1 MKGSI
6 VTQSVLA
13 RGMTSAAVVAA
24 TAMLLAYPIA
34 SAEAAPAPRGPLVSA
49 RAALHDWACGSIA
62 DQKFSCTRTTDAG
75 GAGFTLVLRPTRDL
89 PKWQEDPE
97 LQPQVAYVARHWFLT
112 VQPNPGLSDED
123 FTAVKRAVSHGR
135 R

>member
-1 MKGSI
+1 

-13 RGMTSAAVVAA
+13 RGMTSAAAVAA
-24 TAMLLAYPIA
+24 TAMLLASPIA
-34 SAEAAPAPRGPLVSA
+34 SAEATPTPRGPLVSA

-62 DQKFSCTRTTDAG
+62 DEKFSCARTADTD
-75 GAGFTLVLRPTRDL
+75 GAGFTIVLRPIRDL

-97 LQPQVAYVARHWFLT
+97 LQPQVAYAARHWFLT
-112 VQPNPGLSDED
+112 VQPNPALSDEE
-123 FTAVKRAVSHGR
+123 FTAVKRAVAHGR

>member
-13 RGMTSAAVVAA
+13 RGMTSAAAVAA
-24 TAMLLAYPIA
+24 TALLFAYPIA
-34 SAEAAPAPRGPLVSA
+34 SAEAASAHRGPLVSA
-49 RAALHDWACGSIA
+49 RAALHDWVCGSIA
-62 DQKFSCTRTTDAG
+62 DQKFSCTRTTDAS
-75 GAGFTLVLRPTRDL
+75 AGFTIVLRPIRDL

-123 FTAVKRAVSHGR
+123 FTAVKRAVAHSR